1 MQISLIRV
9 WISEKALARMVS
21 DAGSFFPNE
30 TGGVLMGYRVANE
43 VVITDS
49 VGGGPL
55 AQRSP
60 TRFLPDHS
68 YQTRAIEEIYDS
80 SAGGRSYLGDWH
92 THPRGRLAL
101 SPTDVMTLRRIA
113 RHRDARVASPKMRY
127 LGIFLRISVSESE
140 SKGRRACFDMLS
152 ISERRVKKFRV

>member
-1 MQISLIRV
+1 MQIPLIRV

-113 RHRDARVASPKMRY
+113 RHRDARVASPIMMLLAGDHEWSARAWCWRPKC
-127 LGIFLRISVSESE
+127 RIWNCVQDCALLTYSS
-140 SKGRRACFDMLS
+140 
-152 ISERRVKKFRV
+152 